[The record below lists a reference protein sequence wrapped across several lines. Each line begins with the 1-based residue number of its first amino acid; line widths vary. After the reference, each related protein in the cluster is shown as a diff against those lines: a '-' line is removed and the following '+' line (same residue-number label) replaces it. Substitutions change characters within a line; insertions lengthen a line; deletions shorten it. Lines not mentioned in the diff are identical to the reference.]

1 MENATGKHEMLTEA
15 NRLIGLDYRVIILHG
30 APDGICTCG
39 KSDCK
44 SPGKHPRTSHGLR
57 DATDDIAVVE
67 QWFAKWPDSNLGMAT
82 DLLFVLDEDPGCEG
96 WLPPERALDLAGCP
110 KSRTPR
116 GGYHTFMR
124 AGDRTF
130 RCSTSKIAAHVDVRA
145 AGGYVVVHPSRIG
158 NKTYEWIAPID
169 APEEL
174 PGVPPWLVDLH
185 DAKNEPP
192 QKESATSNGKPS
204 NGKSQK
210 ADKPAV
216 KWNKGERNARLT
228 STAGKLR
235 AAGLS
240 ADALRAAL
248 QQVNVDKCEPA
259 LTRAEVARIATSVS
273 RYEPG
278 KAKKKA
284 KRSEKPL
291 ASEECDACLYGP
303 LFAMYSK
310 QDDVYRLRRWRG
322 SWWWW
327 ANGAYRELP
336 GEEVRS
342 KVVAF
347 LRERFDGLSRS
358 HTSNVIDVLQS
369 EVYLANRHEPPS
381 WVYGDSLWDANDIL
395 ATSTQLIHLP
405 SLVAGEEQY
414 AVPATPRFFTPA
426 ALGFPFAPD
435 APKPQLW
442 LDTLREWCDGD
453 EESIA
458 TVQEWTGL
466 CLTADTSFQKILLVV
481 GPKRSGKGT
490 YARIL
495 RQLVG
500 AANVVGPTL
509 SSLGGPF
516 GLWQLFGKSLAIVA
530 DARLGKRDSAIT
542 VERLLSVSGE
552 DALTIDRKFQEP
564 VTSKLPTRIMI
575 LTNELPKFADASGA
589 LASRMVAVPMPRSFY
604 GREDHTLAER
614 LAKELPG
621 ILLWAIAGWAR
632 LHQRGRLAQPPAG
645 VALGTELADLA
656 SPIGKFVRECC
667 VVGVGESVPKSDLYE
682 RYREWASE
690 SEGVRN
696 PSDAPIF
703 GRELRAVVTGIRD
716 GRPRNSGS
724 RVTTYEGIGLA
735 QEY

>member
-1 MENATGKHEMLTEA
+1 MTDTHAQKTLAEA
-15 NRLIGLDYRVIILHG
+15 SNLIERGYKVIILHG
-30 APDGICTCG
+30 APSGICTCA

-44 SPGKHPRTSHGLR
+44 SPGKHPRTRHGLK
-57 DATDDIAVVE
+57 DATDDLEIVAAWLN
-67 QWFAKWPDSNLGMAT
+67 QWPDSNLAIST
-82 DLLFVLDEDPGCEG
+82 DPIFALDEDPGCDG

-110 KSRTPR
+110 KTRTPR
-116 GGYHTFMR
+116 GGSHTFMA
-124 AGDRTF
+124 AGGREF
-130 RCSTSKIAAHVDVRA
+130 RCSTSKIAPHVDVRA
-145 AGGYVVVHPSRIG
+145 KGGYVVVPPSRIG
-158 NKTYEWIAPID
+158 DKCYEWITPLES
-169 APEEL
+169 PEDL
-174 PGVPPWLVDLH
+174 PHVPTWLVELH
-185 DAKNEPP
+185 DAGLGDEERPKSEGK
-192 QKESATSNGKPS
+192 QQAKKTAKSA
-204 NGKSQK
+204 
-210 ADKPAV
+210 
-216 KWNKGERNARLT
+216 KWVAGERNARLT
-228 STAGKLR
+228 SQAGQLR

-248 QQVNVDKCEPA
+248 QHTNAEQCDPP
-259 LTRAEVARIATSVS
+259 LSRAEVNKIAASVA

-278 KAKKKA
+278 KARKKA

-291 ASEECDACLYGP
+291 ASDECDACLYGP

-310 QDDVYRLRRWRG
+310 QDGVYRLRRWRG

-327 ANGAYRELP
+327 NAGAYRELP
-336 GEEVRS
+336 TEEVRS

-347 LRERFDGLSRS
+347 LRDKFDGLARN
-358 HTSNVIDVLQS
+358 HTANVMDILQA
-369 EVYLANRHEPPS
+369 EVYLGNRHEPPC
-381 WVYGDSLWDANDIL
+381 WVYGDSLWNPSEVL
-395 ATSTQLIHLP
+395 ATSNQLIHLP
-405 SLVAGEEQY
+405 TLVSGEEQY
-414 AVPATPRFFTPA
+414 AIPATPRFFTPA
-426 ALGFPFAPD
+426 ALGFPFDAGAPE
-435 APKPQLW
+435 PGLW

-458 TVQEWTGL
+458 TLQEWTGL

-530 DARLGKRDSAIT
+530 DARLGKRDSAVT

-604 GREDHTLAER
+604 GREDHTLGDR
-614 LAKELPG
+614 LSKELPG

-632 LHQRGRLAQPPAG
+632 LHRRGRLTQPSAG
-645 VALGTELADLA
+645 DALGAELADLA

-667 VVGVGESVPKSDLYE
+667 IVEPGQSVLKADLYS
-682 RYREWASE
+682 RYVEWVTE

-696 PSDAPIF
+696 PADVATF
-703 GRELRAVVTGIRD
+703 GRELRAVVTGVQS
-716 GRPRNSGS
+716 GRPREGGK
-724 RVTTYEGIGLA
+724 RITTYEGIGLA
-735 QEY
+735 REY